1 METAHPRAYQKKTA
15 GNIPH
20 AMKFYTYYQQ
30 SLNKY
35 LTLGQFLKVLSV
47 CEGCFDLKRTLIHLD
62 NKITTGC
69 CWLYLGLNCH
79 LLLPENLLGVKT
91 EKGLGFFENGISEIE
106 INYAVV

>member
-1 METAHPRAYQKKTA
+1 MIYWAITTAKASIELQCKEEKEAVTHLISRKSHFKMETAHPRAYQKKTA

-69 CWLYLGLNCH
+69 C
-79 LLLPENLLGVKT
+79 
-91 EKGLGFFENGISEIE
+91 
-106 INYAVV
+106 